1 MIDLEKLEEYREN
14 NRIEA
19 KTALGG
25 LPKSMWETY
34 SAFANTLGGVILL
47 GVQEYKDK
55 SFHLVDLPDPEGMK
69 QEFWNAVNDPKVA
82 SVNILS
88 PDNIRIENV
97 SGNHIIIIE
106 IPRAGRTNRP
116 VFVDGIPQ
124 HSYRRNGEGDY
135 RCSHEE
141 YQAMVRDA
149 SLRSN
154 DMLVL
159 EEMGMD
165 VFEPE
170 SIHAFRQRMR
180 ISRPGHIWENLG
192 EREFLLQI
200 GAAAAG
206 DDGAIH
212 PVIGGLLM
220 FGTEKDIRRVFP
232 QYSLVYQTGLTLPV
246 SRDGSV
252 SSSSGNWSGN
262 VPDFYF
268 CVCDKLR
275 MNLRG
280 LKNGIRFDE
289 GPLFDVIREALAN
302 CLVNADY
309 FGKAGIRVIAADD
322 ELMFSN
328 PGTFRIDP
336 GTAIAGGA
344 SDPRNS
350 LLRNMFSL
358 IGIGGGNGSGIP
370 KLFRVWK
377 EYGLPQPVIT
387 QSLDPDMTALTLSFL
402 PDADSVTEQTA
413 GSEQIVTGRIKRRM
427 IIDYLTEHIEASVP
441 ELAAALGMKPS
452 RVREHLRRLI
462 REDVVVAEGDSQTCR
477 YKLKS

>member
-1 MIDLEKLEEYREN
+1 MINLDKLEEYREN

-25 LPKSMWETY
+25 LPKSIWETY

-232 QYSLVYQTGLTLPV
+232 QYSPVYQTGLTLPV

-268 CVCDKLR
+268 RVCDKLR
-275 MNLRG
+275 MDLRG

-289 GPLFDVIREALAN
+289 GSLFDVIREALAN

-309 FGKAGIRVIAADD
+309 FGKAGIRVIAYRSRYGDRRGSFGSAEQSAPEHVQPD
-322 ELMFSN
+322 
-328 PGTFRIDP
+328 RHRRRKRQRDP
-336 GTAIAGGA
+336 EAL
-344 SDPRNS
+344 PC
-350 LLRNMFSL
+350 ME
-358 IGIGGGNGSGIP
+358 GIRAAPTGDHTEPGSGYD
-370 KLFRVWK
+370 RSD
-377 EYGLPQPVIT
+377 
-387 QSLDPDMTALTLSFL
+387 SLVS
-402 PDADSVTEQTA
+402 
-413 GSEQIVTGRIKRRM
+413 
-427 IIDYLTEHIEASVP
+427 
-441 ELAAALGMKPS
+441 S
-452 RVREHLRRLI
+452 RHGVRDKTDR
-462 REDVVVAEGDSQTCR
+462 G
-477 YKLKS
+477 K